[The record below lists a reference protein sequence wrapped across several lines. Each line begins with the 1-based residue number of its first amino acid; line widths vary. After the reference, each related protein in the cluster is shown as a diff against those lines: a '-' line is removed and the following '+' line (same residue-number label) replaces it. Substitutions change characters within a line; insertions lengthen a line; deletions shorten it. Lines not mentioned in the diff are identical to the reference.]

1 METLNCFSWGLN
13 VSLAVTCLV
22 GVTLVISQSLFS
34 FIKIFTNS
42 MRIFTNVI
50 ISSCF
55 TFWCRGDPSRHSL
68 REKCLYSEFFLVRI
82 FPHSDWIWRDTEY
95 LTVFSPNEG
104 KYGPERFEYRHV
116 TQWFVCSKQQW
127 WYQSKKGISV
137 QS

>member
-1 METLNCFSWGLN
+1 MGTERFPSSYML
-13 VSLAVTCLV
+13 
-22 GVTLVISQSLFS
+22 GVTLMISQSLFS

-68 REKCLYSEFFLVRI
+68 REKCPYSEFFLVRI

-104 KYGPERFEYRHV
+104 KYGPERFKYRHF
-116 TQWFVCSKQQW
+116 TQWFTCSLPAMVIPEQ
-127 WYQSKKGISV
+127 KGKSV